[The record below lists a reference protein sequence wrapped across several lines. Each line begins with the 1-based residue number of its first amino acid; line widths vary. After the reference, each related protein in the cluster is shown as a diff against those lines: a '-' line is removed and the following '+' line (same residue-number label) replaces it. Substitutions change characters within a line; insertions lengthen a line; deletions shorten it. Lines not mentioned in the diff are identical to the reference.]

1 MKTWERDYDRSLEAP
16 EELAPLICPECGCEY
31 ERGFT
36 KDGRVIGCEHCI
48 AEICAYDEFYR
59 ERYGA

>member
-1 MKTWERDYDRSLEAP
+1 MKTWERDYDRSLEVP
-16 EELAPLICPECGCEY
+16 EELAPLICPECRCEY

-48 AEICAYDEFYR
+48 TEIYAYDEFYR